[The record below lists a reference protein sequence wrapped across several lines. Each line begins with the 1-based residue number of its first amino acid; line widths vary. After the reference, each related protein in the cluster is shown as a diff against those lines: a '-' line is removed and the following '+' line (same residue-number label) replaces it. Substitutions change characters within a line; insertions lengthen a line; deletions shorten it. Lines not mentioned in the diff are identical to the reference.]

1 MLHGIRRNSFDSRD
15 TSPPQNDTDQAGK
28 RYCLSADPNSDSFLL
43 ASLLFFCHDTAHHA
57 GKTPYNRLGLECN
70 YNKDESIN

>member
-28 RYCLSADPNSDSFLL
+28 RYCLPADPNSDRVFS
-43 ASLLFFCHDTAHHA
+43 
-57 GKTPYNRLGLECN
+57 
-70 YNKDESIN
+70 